1 LKTKLIVAGLLVAGS
16 ALAGSAQAALIHQS
30 TGWGLATTS
39 WTQSFSALS
48 KFDEALGVLNKVTL
62 GVRTDLY
69 QELYLENL
77 GSTDDVAQPFASATV
92 VVKDSTGKV
101 WATNSVDNPAGEI
114 AVSAFDG
121 VIDWAGTSGYA
132 YTPYQG
138 SSVQEFL
145 FSSASDLLPF
155 IGGAGNMLNEFS
167 ARATGRM
174 TANTNNGNV
183 AASVRTQAGAFVE
196 LTYDYTPNAI
206 STVPEPSGLALALA
220 GLGAMPFLRR
230 RSK

>member
-16 ALAGSAQAALIHQS
+16 ALTGSAQAALIRQS
-30 TGWGLATTS
+30 TGWDLATTS

-77 GSTDDVAQPFASATV
+77 GSTPDVVQPLASATV

-101 WATNSVDNPAGEI
+101 WATNTVDNPAGEVT
-114 AVSAFDG
+114 VSAFDG
-121 VIDWAGTSGYA
+121 VIDWGGTSGYA
-132 YTPYQG
+132 YAPYQG
-138 SSVQEFL
+138 SSAQDFV
-145 FSSASDLLPF
+145 FSSAADLLPF
-155 IGGAGNMLNEFS
+155 LGGAGDILNGFS

-174 TANTNNGNV
+174 TAITGNGNV
-183 AASVRTQAGAFVE
+183 AARVRTQAGAFVE
-196 LTYDYTPNAI
+196 LTYDYTPNVA

-220 GLGAMPFLRR
+220 GLGAMPLLRR